1 MEEKKKR
8 TQRKSKS
15 LRTKYKDRKTEA
27 VQADASISEEGSEQS
42 GSESSSSRIV
52 DMSWAAEYL
61 NDDWEN
67 KHTAKGAYD
76 TKAAAHSSE
85 NQEKSEKAAVVDDM
99 SETQQFKAVEDIAG
113 KDDGSGDLVKIRDA
127 ETDKTIVS
135 VDEAEKVRAAAGEI
149 PDDSEADSIVKIRDA
164 ETDKTIVSVT
174 EAAEI
179 REAAARLQ
187 VDEDLDDIVKIRDAE
202 TDKTIVS
209 VDEAA
214 GVRAAAAAINMD
226 EGGDD
231 LVKIRDAATDRTI
244 VSVTEASEVRD
255 AASVLEEAA
264 AVSTDDLD
272 NLRDAATLMRAT
284 EPDIYFPDKKK
295 TGKKK
300 KETRAAQEPVVNT
313 VQKIEPEDFIKP
325 DDEDIGSTKV
335 LENIIIPQKN
345 SSEQKK
351 NRTRTSD
358 SKSIKNKA
366 ASRSRKNNGYY
377 DDDRDDYYDDRDY
390 RRDSITRDDRYDTYD
405 RDYGH
410 ENVRYVYEPVK
421 SPLRFIPLVLVIAL
435 CVLGFIAAR
444 EVCYDVPIN
453 AADYSRYSYTVEKGL
468 TDAQLASDLKA
479 MGLIDNPLI
488 FRLRAILYSAK
499 YVEGTYELSPCYSTE
514 KMINILSGYE
524 YVTE

>member
-15 LRTKYKDRKTEA
+15 LRSKYKKQQTEA
-27 VQADASISEEGSEQS
+27 VRTEAVSAEDGSGQPASEG
-42 GSESSSSRIV
+42 GASRIV

-85 NQEKSEKAAVVDDM
+85 NQEKTEKEAVVDNM
-99 SETQQFKAVEDIAG
+99 SETQQFKAVEDIPAEEYD
-113 KDDGSGDLVKIRDA
+113 KAEDLVKIRDA
-127 ETDKTIVS
+127 ETDRTIVS
-135 VDEAEKVRAAAGEI
+135 LDEAEKVRAAADGI
-149 PDDSEADSIVKIRDA
+149 LADKDDADVLKIRDA
-164 ETDKTIVSVT
+164 ETDRTIVSVA
-174 EAAEI
+174 EAAEV
-179 REAAARLQ
+179 RKAAARLK

-214 GVRAAAAAINMD
+214 GVRAAAAALNMD

-231 LVKIRDAATDRTI
+231 FVKIRDAATDRTI
-244 VSVTEASEVRD
+244 VSVTEASQVRD
-255 AASVLEEAA
+255 A
-264 AVSTDDLD
+264 VSALNADVKDSFDDLD
-272 NLRDAATLMRAT
+272 NLRDAAALMRTA
-284 EPDIYFPDKKK
+284 EPAIYFPEKKK
-295 TGKKK
+295 NGKKD
-300 KETRAAQEPVVNT
+300 EIVPEV
-313 VQKIEPEDFIKP
+313 KIEPETFIKS
-325 DDEDIGSTKV
+325 DDEDPGSTKV
-335 LENIIIPQKN
+335 LENIIN
-345 SSEQKK
+345 VGESKK
-351 NRTRTSD
+351 KKKKKKTAEAR
-358 SKSIKNKA
+358 IK
-366 ASRSRKNNGYY
+366 RSNDRY
-377 DDDRDDYYDDRDY
+377 DDDRDDYYDNRDY
-390 RRDSITRDDRYDTYD
+390 HRDRYRNDDRYDGSGRNYG
-405 RDYGH
+405 RD
-410 ENVRYVYEPVK
+410 NVRYVYEPVK

-468 TDAQLASDLKA
+468 TDAQLASDLEE
-479 MGLIDNPLI
+479 MGLIENPLI
-488 FRLRAILYSAK
+488 FRLRALLYSAK

-514 KMINILSGYE
+514 KIINILSGYE